1 MSSFDEYR
9 EQIKSEARFKLS
21 VLLAHIAENPKITVP
36 ELARLM
42 YTTNQAID
50 HWMQDIT
57 DYIETSKVKYNNR
70 TIRGFTAIN
79 LDKYNWGE
87 RYKRSDD
94 PRREYFMDKYK
105 DLPVELREAIF
116 AGKISK
122 DVVRVYHEGDLDH
135 TYTPHKPKK
144 AEYGIPSLM
153 GEL

>member
-21 VLLAHIAENPKITVP
+21 VLLGYIAENPKITTP
-36 ELARLM
+36 ELAKLM
-42 YTTNQAID
+42 FTTSQAID
-50 HWMQDIT
+50 HWIQDIL
-57 DYIETSKVKYNNR
+57 DYVEIEKVKYNNR
-70 TIRGFTAIN
+70 MIRGFTAIN

-87 RYKRSDD
+87 RYRKCDD

-105 DLPVELREAIF
+105 YLPVELREAIF
-116 AGKISK
+116 TGKISR

-135 TYTPHKPKK
+135 TYKPHKPKRS
-144 AEYGIPSLM
+144 EYGVPSIM

>member
-1 MSSFDEYR
+1 MSNFKEYN
-9 EQIKSEARFKLS
+9 EQVKSESRFKLS
-21 VLLAHIAENPKITVP
+21 VLIGHIVENPGITTP
-36 ELARLM
+36 ELAKLM

-57 DYIETSKVKYNNR
+57 DYIEISKVKYNNR

-87 RYKRSDD
+87 KYRRSDD

-105 DLPVELREAIF
+105 DLPVELRESIF

-135 TYTPHKPKK
+135 CYSPQKTKR
-144 AEYGIPSLM
+144 EFGGIPSIM